1 MTDNTPATEP
11 AVSPAASGATP
22 PSAGKPAAAPPPRPT
37 RKSGVSPVVSAL
49 VVVIVLAIVLAAA
62 LYMQRREFLAAGR
75 EVATRIDNLNSALA
89 QTRSDANQALAL
101 AQAQAGKAAALEN
114 ALRDTQSQYV
124 ALEQAWQAFNDSS
137 SDEVLANDVE
147 RMLTIASQQLR
158 LAGNVSNA
166 IVALETAQSRL
177 ARADRPRFAS
187 LQQAINGDL
196 DRLRAVPTV
205 DVPAQSSRIERLVA
219 LVGKAPL
226 LAPDAVAPGMI
237 APGTPAGAAPAAA
250 PVAPPAAAETLPAD
264 AAWWER
270 WRAEIASWP
279 ARSGTVLVR
288 ELGDLIRVQRV
299 DEPAALLLSPEQA
312 LQLRST
318 LRQRLL
324 SVQLSL
330 LMRQPAIWKS
340 ELETVNRTLDTYFD
354 RRSADTLA
362 ALNLTRELMQTE
374 ISVPVPD
381 VADSLNAVAA
391 LRAAGATGA
400 NTRGRD

>member
-11 AVSPAASGATP
+11 AVSSAAPGATP
-22 PSAGKPAAAPPPRPT
+22 PSAGKPAAAPPPRPA
-37 RKSGVSPVVSAL
+37 RKSGVSPAVSAL

-89 QTRSDANQALAL
+89 QTRGDANQALAL

-237 APGTPAGAAPAAA
+237 APGAPAGAAPAAA

-264 AAWWER
+264 AAWWQR

-279 ARSGTVLVR
+279 ARSGAVLVR

-299 DEPAALLLSPEQA
+299 DEPSALLLSPEQA

-362 ALNLTRELMQTE
+362 ALNLTRELTQTE

-400 NTRGRD
+400 NSRGRD

>member
-1 MTDNTPATEP
+1 MTDNTPANEP
-11 AVSPAASGATP
+11 VVPPAATGAKA
-22 PSAGKPAAAPPPRPT
+22 PSAGKPAAAPAPRPA
-37 RKSGVSPVVSAL
+37 RRNGVSPAVSAL

-75 EVATRIDNLNSALA
+75 EVATRIDNLNGALA
-89 QTRSDANQALAL
+89 QTRADARQALAL
-101 AQAQAGKAAALEN
+101 AQAQAGKAAALED
-114 ALRDTQSQYV
+114 ALRETQSQYS
-124 ALEQAWQAFNDSS
+124 ALEQAWQAFNDTS
-137 SDEVLANDVE
+137 SDDVLANDVE
-147 RMLTIASQQLR
+147 RSLTIASQQLR

-205 DVPAQSSRIERLVA
+205 DVAAQSSRIERLVA

-226 LAPDAVAPGMI
+226 LAPDAVAPGI
-237 APGTPAGAAPAAA
+237 NAPGAVPSTAPAAA
-250 PVAPPAAAETLPAD
+250 PAPAAPAADALPAD
-264 AAWWER
+264 AAWWQR

-279 ARSGTVLVR
+279 ARGGAVLVR

-324 SVQLSL
+324 SVQLAL

-340 ELETVNRTLDTYFD
+340 ELETVNRTIDTYFD

-381 VADSLNAVAA
+381 VSDSLSAVAA
-391 LRAAGATGA
+391 LRAAGA
-400 NTRGRD
+400 NSRGRD

>member
-1 MTDNTPATEP
+1 MTDNTPANEP
-11 AVSPAASGATP
+11 VVPPAATGATP
-22 PSAGKPAAAPPPRPT
+22 PSAGKPAAAPPPRPA
-37 RKSGVSPVVSAL
+37 RKSGVSPAISAL

-62 LYMQRREFLAAGR
+62 LFMQRREFLAAGR
-75 EVATRIDNLNSALA
+75 EVATRFDNLNAALA
-89 QTRSDANQALAL
+89 QTRADARQALAL
-101 AQAQAGKAAALEN
+101 AQAQAGKAAALES
-114 ALRDTQSQYV
+114 ALRETQSQYV
-124 ALEQAWQAFNDSS
+124 TLEQAWQAFNDSA
-137 SDEVLANDVE
+137 SDDVLANDVE

-226 LAPDAVAPGMI
+226 LAPDAAAPGI
-237 APGTPAGAAPAAA
+237 TAPGAAVGAAPAVAPAA
-250 PVAPPAAAETLPAD
+250 PASAAETLPAD

-279 ARSGTVLVR
+279 ARGGAVLVH

-299 DEPAALLLSPEQA
+299 DEPSALLLSPEQA

-340 ELETVNRTLDTYFD
+340 ELESVNRTLDTYFD

-362 ALNLTRELMQTE
+362 ALNLTRELLQTE

-381 VADSLNAVAA
+381 VSDSLSAVAA
-391 LRAAGATGA
+391 LRAAGT